1 MAHKLMTGDKNPVI
15 RYNKENTSHPFMGRI
30 QMNAQVGSKHILKI
44 LWLALTVS
52 LVVANGVGAGP
63 PAIRIPHLSIP
74 ILGTSLN
81 EQYRPVGLVTQVVID
96 LYEREDHNGLQIQ
109 FHTEP
114 GQFSLLARKS
124 IHKAITRALAVANLP
139 SDSWTVLLKF
149 PYSGLTVYGESL
161 SAMVGLSVVSM
172 IKGDQLLEGR
182 VLTGTITERGF
193 IGAVEGLQLK
203 ILAAYEN
210 HFQRVFVPSEYDVR
224 DGDWRTPFLM
234 QVSPVATVDEAYF
247 GLTGHHLV

>member
-1 MAHKLMTGDKNPVI
+1 MNNQA
-15 RYNKENTSHPFMGRI
+15 GRMRI
-30 QMNAQVGSKHILKI
+30 SLLLG
-44 LWLALTVS
+44 LALTMT
-52 LVVANGVGAGP
+52 VVFASRLGASP
-63 PAIRIPHLSIP
+63 SVNQIPHLIIP

-81 EQYRPVGLVTQVVID
+81 EQFRPVGMVSQVVID
-96 LYEREDHNGLQIQ
+96 VYERKDHNGLQIQ

-114 GQFSLLARKS
+114 GQFSLFARQS
-124 IHKAITRALAVANLP
+124 IHAAITRALAAANLP
-139 SDSWTVLLKF
+139 SDSRTVLLKF

-172 IKGDQLLEGR
+172 IKGDHLLEGR
-182 VLTGTITERGF
+182 ALTGTITERGY
-193 IGAVEGLQLK
+193 IGAVGGLQLK

-234 QVSPVATVDEAYF
+234 HVSPVGTVDEAYF
-247 GLTGHHLV
+247 GLTGHHLATLP